1 MFGGNGR
8 RRISWGKVL
17 PIRTDKNGNP
27 YYLHSRVRW
36 KGTTWETK
44 PYVRGWCRDRRLIVM
59 TERVDDFSRDDGTTI
74 SWPIMGRSRST
85 MGSSPPG
92 GTTWTSVSS
101 PRKCAGEQSSCDGI
115 SDRDGCSRTPR
126 LRDQRRA
133 SAPVLGH
140 SFLRRFAQRS
150 NGCDHGVFLQPVG
163 LEMAV
168 RIVHLVVVPPKEVDA

>member
-1 MFGGNGR
+1 MPTSIETVQHFIAGAFTKAWPTADATTPGSFLAAFAHDMSMGGLADVDIIHIVNR
-8 RRISWGKVL
+8 R
-17 PIRTDKNGNP
+17 P
-27 YYLHSRVRW
+27 
-36 KGTTWETK
+36 
-44 PYVRGWCRDRRLIVM
+44 IVM
-59 TERVDDFSRDDGTTI
+59 TERVGHFSRDDGTTI
-74 SWPIMGRSRST
+74 SWPMMGRSKST

-133 SAPVLGH
+133 SKPVLGH

-168 RIVHLVVVPPKEVDA
+168 RIVHLVVVPPKEV